1 MSEEPTRTGMLQRT
15 FDILGAFRPNDVS
28 VPPAQLARRAGLS
41 KATGHRII
49 QEMISLGML
58 EKTDSGV
65 RLGLRMFEI
74 GQLVPLQRNLRR
86 AALPFMSD
94 LREATKATVHLAV
107 LDGTDVLYVEIMQRA
122 DNLPSRVGGRL
133 PAYATGVG
141 KAMLAYSPRY
151 VVDRVLER
159 PLRPLTSSTI
169 TNPDELRKEL
179 ATIRR
184 TGVAYD
190 REEATE
196 GLVCAAAPILS
207 LDGAVIGGLS
217 VSHHVGSIS
226 PQRVAP
232 AVHIA
237 ALGLGRAL
245 NRNLE
250 LRRDERTHEDT
261 EAREDAE
268 EGA

>member
-1 MSEEPTRTGMLQRT
+1 MTQAASRTGLLQRS
-15 FDILGAFRPNDVS
+15 FDILEAFRPHDVS

-49 QEMISLGML
+49 QEMLTLGVL
-58 EKTDSGV
+58 EKTQSGV
-65 RLGLRMFEI
+65 RLGMRMFEI

-94 LREATKATVHLAV
+94 LREATDATVHLAV
-107 LDGTDVLYVEIMQRA
+107 LDGTDVVYVEIMQRA
-122 DNLPSRVGGRL
+122 DNLPSRVGGRF
-133 PAYATGVG
+133 AAHGSGVG

-159 PLRPLTSSTI
+159 PLRQLTPHTI
-169 TNPDELRKEL
+169 TDPDQLRSELD
-179 ATIRR
+179 AVRR

-190 REEATE
+190 RQEATL
-196 GLVCAAAPILS
+196 GLVCAAAPVLS
-207 LDGAVIGGLS
+207 LDGAVLGGLS
-217 VSHHVGSIS
+217 VSHHVGSLN

-232 AVHIA
+232 AVHTA

-245 NRNLE
+245 H
-250 LRRDERTHEDT
+250 RTLDVRHIDAQTHPTT
-261 EAREDAE
+261 EGDHHD
-268 EGA
+268 